1 MGVEN
6 LERCNVNVMISGLK
20 LLFVGVCS
28 VRRYG
33 VYHWYVRTV
42 SIYTI
47 YLYIPFVSSEYRVK
61 FVVEATWY
69 QYLPVRQ
76 LPVRYVFGV
85 VSRQLSSFFW

>member
-6 LERCNVNVMISGLK
+6 LERCNLNVMISGLK

-28 VRRYG
+28 VG
-33 VYHWYVRTV
+33 TVYTTGTYVLLV
-42 SIYTI
+42 

-69 QYLPVRQ
+69 SIYQYPPVRQ
-76 LPVRYVFGV
+76 LPVRYVLGV
-85 VSRQLSSFFW
+85 VSRQSSSFFW

>member
-28 VRRYG
+28 VG
-33 VYHWYVRTV
+33 TVYTTGTYVLLY
-42 SIYTI
+42 SIYI

-85 VSRQLSSFFW
+85 VSC